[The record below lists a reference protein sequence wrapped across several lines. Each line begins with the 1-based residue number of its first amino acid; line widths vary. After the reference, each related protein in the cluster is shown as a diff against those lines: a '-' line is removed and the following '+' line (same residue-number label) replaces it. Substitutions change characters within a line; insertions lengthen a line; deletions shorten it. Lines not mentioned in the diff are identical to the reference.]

1 VNRAISDIMQSPEG
15 LASGREIPHAARRH
29 GAEFDAMLKSDIRN
43 WGAAVRRL
51 GIKVN

>member
-1 VNRAISDIMQSPEG
+1 LLLD
-15 LASGREIPHAARRH
+15 ARFHTPRVATA
-29 GAEFDAMLKSDIRN
+29 AEFDAMLKSDIRN